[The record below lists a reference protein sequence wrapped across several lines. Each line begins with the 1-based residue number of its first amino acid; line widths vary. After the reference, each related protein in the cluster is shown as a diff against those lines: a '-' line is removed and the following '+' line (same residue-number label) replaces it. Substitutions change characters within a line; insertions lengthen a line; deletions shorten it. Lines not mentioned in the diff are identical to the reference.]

1 MEDNLRGEHSRTS
14 WAINSTGSL
23 NNSKMWRVQY
33 NNQYDILEHTEPVGA
48 ENLRSIRG
56 NNWTVR
62 GTQWLW
68 MCRCVCVCVE
78 YWPRET
84 VSPESSGTGSANRS
98 EPSFRSWPIR
108 DSRDTIFQRS
118 HGDASKR
125 GWQETRVTGLRVP
138 EFRLSPS
145 ERIISFHS
153 HELSEFPVDSR
164 LLERQILGSA
174 SIVPCRQASTN
185 SANALWYLYFHTEQL
200 GVSIKIAIRT
210 PRPMRYLH
218 PYIEGNW

>member
-1 MEDNLRGEHSRTS
+1 MSNGGQ
-14 WAINSTGSL
+14 ST
-23 NNSKMWRVQY
+23 WRAQSHELSY
-33 NNQYDILEHTEPVGA
+33 KFHGIPKQF
-48 ENLRSIRG
+48 ENVTRSIQQSIRYP
-56 NNWTVR
+56 
-62 GTQWLW
+62 GTHGAGWSRKFTIDTWKQLDRSRDT
-68 MCRCVCVCVE
+68 MAVNVSVCVE

-84 VSPESSGTGSANRS
+84 VSPESSGTRSANRS

-108 DSRDTIFQRS
+108 DSRDTIFQWS

-164 LLERQILGSA
+164 LLERQIPGSA
-174 SIVPCRQASTN
+174 SIAVPTSVDK
-185 SANALWYLYFHTEQL
+185 L
-200 GVSIKIAIRT
+200 GQRT
-210 PRPMRYLH
+210 LIFVFSYRATGRVD
-218 PYIEGNW
+218 